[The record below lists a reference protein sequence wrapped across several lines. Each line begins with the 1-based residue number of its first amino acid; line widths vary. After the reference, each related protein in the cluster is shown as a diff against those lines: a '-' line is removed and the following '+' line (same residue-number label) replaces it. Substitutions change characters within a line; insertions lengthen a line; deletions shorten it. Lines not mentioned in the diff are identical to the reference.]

1 MVKLP
6 VPYRSQWDSNDAD
19 DHKADCGPT
28 CLAMILNFRGVAMTP
43 NDLYS
48 HIEEPNRYENGVTD
62 YNQLIKAGRDLGIKL
77 NHRQYSQDGQQIALN
92 NLRANL
98 DVGNPGLALVRYL
111 PWRQP
116 LGNLF
121 DGGHFVVVTGYDDGH
136 IFIHDPLF
144 GLWVTP
150 ADKGA
155 HFAMPNDLFVAGWG
169 STFDPDPEKSI
180 GFNFSVAYNGEV
192 VNPGQPVPPVLHPP
206 PPPPPPPPVVTPTP
220 PPPVVTPTPPVVPP
234 TPPPPAGQGQVM
246 DDVNRRIRALA
257 AYRWAAAPD
266 FANPA
271 SVQPWLDN
279 LGDFGL
285 QYDAY
290 VIRPGDTLSGLA
302 ARFYGQ
308 QNRWPALKAYNNLQ
322 RDGLFLGET
331 IFIPRLGVSGAHTNP
346 ALPHDTADF
355 SKDLEFLLVDP
366 DQAPL
371 DYNEIAGDNSI
382 GIGFVNLPDM

>member
-6 VPYRSQWDSNDAD
+6 VPFRSQWDLNDAD
-19 DHKADCGPT
+19 DFNADCGPT
-28 CLAMILNFRGVAMTP
+28 CLAMILNFRGVPITP
-43 NDLYS
+43 NTIYR
-48 HIEEPNRYENGVTD
+48 HIPEPGKYENGVTD
-62 YNQLIKAGRDLGIKL
+62 YNQLITVARDLGIKL
-77 NHRQYSQDGQQIALN
+77 NHRKYSEVGKDVALN
-92 NLRANL
+92 SLRANL
-98 DVGNPGLALVRYL
+98 DAGNPGLALVRYL
-111 PWRQP
+111 PWKE
-116 LGNLF
+116 LGNLY

-144 GLWVTP
+144 GLHVKP
-150 ADKGA
+150 AEKGA
-155 HFAMPNDLFVAGWG
+155 HFAMPIDLFVAGWG
-169 STFDPDPEKSI
+169 STFDPDPQKSF
-180 GFNFSVAYNGEV
+180 GFNFSVAYNGDV
-192 VNPGQPVPPVLHPP
+192 IDLDRPAPPAPAPAPHPTPAPAPP
-206 PPPPPPPPVVTPTP
+206 PIVTPTP
-220 PPPVVTPTPPVVPP
+220 PPPVVTPTPP
-234 TPPPPAGQGQVM
+234 PPAGQAKVM

-285 QYDAY
+285 EYDAY
-290 VIRPGDTLSGLA
+290 VVRSGDTMSGLA

-322 RDGLFLGET
+322 RDGLWLGET
-331 IFIPRLGVSGAHTNP
+331 ILIPRLGASGAHLSP
-346 ALPHDTADF
+346 VLPHDTADF

-371 DYNEIAGDNSI
+371 DYNEIAGQSSI
-382 GIGFVNLPDM
+382 GIGYVDLPDM